1 MNVNALFQIL
11 TGMAFVFSLSVFANK
26 LRAFNQ
32 LARPVDLAQP
42 KGNVQNGL
50 IYAYTLGMAPWSK
63 ESTRRHMLS
72 YLRGVAF
79 HIGIFI
85 GLAALIVSPWMQSLP
100 AVFRM
105 GLAILCF
112 ACAVLGLFGFLARFS
127 DRHLKALS
135 TKDDYFAVLLV
146 SLFIGVTGL
155 WIIYPG
161 LTIFYY
167 SISAVM
173 LVYAPFSKIRH
184 CIYFAYSRWFYGKFI
199 GSRAILPHSKQEV
212 SHG

>member
-1 MNVNALFQIL
+1 MNVNALFQII
-11 TGMAFVFSLSVFANK
+11 TGVALVFCLLVFTKK
-26 LRAFNQ
+26 LRVFNQ

-42 KGNVQNGL
+42 KGNVKNGL

-85 GLAALIVSPWMQSLP
+85 GLAVLIISPWVQILPAAIRMSLALICLVC
-100 AVFRM
+100 AVM
-105 GLAILCF
+105 GLI
-112 ACAVLGLFGFLARFS
+112 GFIARFS
-127 DRHLKALS
+127 DPHLKALS

-155 WIIYPG
+155 WMLFPTIIV
-161 LTIFYY
+161 LYY
-167 SISAVM
+167 TISAVM
-173 LVYAPFSKIRH
+173 LVYAPFGKIRH
-184 CIYFAYSRWFYGKFI
+184 CIYFAYSRWFYGKFV
-199 GSRAILPHSKQEV
+199 GSRAVLPHSQQV
-212 SHG
+212 VR